1 MLETLI
7 ISDMLPLLGSTF
19 LRFLAYFLWCCR
31 SSFSFLVISFNS
43 AHIAQHHYPLRRSPI
58 SFLHSLSVL
67 CLPRFVLS
75 SFRRRRGRRKLRPVW
90 SWRLSQNQWAHLEAK
105 LVVLFSSGTQTHT
118 HRKPPP
124 PLIFSQTLSLTVS
137 HSHFYSHFKAQWLQ
151 GFEGLN
157 TVYLQPYWLI
167 SFLCTNTHTPPETQ
181 ACRHICTGC
190 THHTQGLMTIRFGTK
205 WPLPA
210 SRDKFVLCFGVHL
223 CMCWCLPLS
232 LCHFTLIRCPRL
244 RIPVTSRVPWQS
256 LA

>member
-118 HRKPPP
+118 QKAPPTTHF
-124 PLIFSQTLSLTVS
+124 LTDTLSDCLTLTFLFS
-137 HSHFYSHFKAQWLQ
+137 LQ
-151 GFEGLN
+151 STVTTGLWR
-157 TVYLQPYWLI
+157 TKYRLPSTLLTDQLPLHKH
-167 SFLCTNTHTPPETQ
+167 THT
-181 ACRHICTGC
+181 TGN
-190 THHTQGLMTIRFGTK
+190 
-205 WPLPA
+205 
-210 SRDKFVLCFGVHL
+210 
-223 CMCWCLPLS
+223 
-232 LCHFTLIRCPRL
+232 
-244 RIPVTSRVPWQS
+244 TSV
-256 LA
+256 